1 MKRRTVTLMT
11 VCALVLTTASLPA
24 SARDAAKPKS
34 RYTGEKIE
42 IAGQN
47 ILDILK
53 LLGAKRGDGASDKQ
67 LTAYASHFDRSDPNH
82 DGKHSKKEYI
92 EDGGFMTPQAR
103 RGIFGAT
110 DSNADGVVTRVEYV
124 LNRIITDEAKGIVQ
138 RTDADRNG
146 KIARTEFVSG
156 SPLKDKALA
165 AAVFDA
171 MDSNGDG
178 ATTIPEYLRVWGKW
192 ARPNYKDQEAKIAA
206 RLAKLGKSA
215 KPGKGPKPT
224 GRKPDHKRK
233 KFTKPCAANPKA
245 VKDGYNLVVDPIGI
259 EVPPQGR
266 LFQEGYRLIQVAGKI
281 EDHNT
286 RAYAKVFAI
295 MAPIRNAL
303 MFRLD
308 KTTPGRWKKLT
319 ALLTKNDIKTK
330 QSLKG
335 PTPRDNYYSSEGI
348 FKHLKS
354 TYAGK
359 IPAGTAPVN
368 AYSDADYHA
377 MMKYLDE
384 TELELKGRTFSKDFD
399 FTNPEGKNPFP
410 NPGKGLIE

>member
-1 MKRRTVTLMT
+1 MKRRTAVLMT
-11 VCALVLTTASLPA
+11 ACAIVIIAVAMTAP
-24 SARDAAKPKS
+24 ARDAAKPKS
-34 RYTGEKIE
+34 RYTGGKIE
-42 IAGQN
+42 IAGRN

-53 LLGAKRGDGASDKQ
+53 MLGAKRGDGVSDKQ
-67 LTAYASHFDRSDPNH
+67 LTAYVSHFNRSDPNR

-92 EDGGFMTPQAR
+92 EDGKFMTPQAR
-103 RGIFGAT
+103 RGIFGAA

-146 KIARTEFVSG
+146 KIARAEFVSG
-156 SPLKDKALA
+156 SPLKDKPLA
-165 AAVFDA
+165 GAVFDA
-171 MDSNGDG
+171 LDSNSDG

-206 RLAKLGKSA
+206 RLAKLGR
-215 KPGKGPKPT
+215 GDRPT
-224 GRKPDHKRK
+224 ERRPDHKRK
-233 KFTKPCAANPKA
+233 EFTKPCAANPKA
-245 VKDGYNLVVDPIGI
+245 IKDGYNLVVDSIGI

-266 LFQEGYRLIQVAGKI
+266 PFQQGYRLIQVARKI
-281 EDHNT
+281 EDRNR
-286 RAYAKVFAI
+286 RAYAKVFTI

-319 ALLTKNDIKTK
+319 AILTRNDIKTK

-335 PTPRDNYYSSEGI
+335 PTPQDNYYSSEGI
-348 FKHLKS
+348 FKHLKG

-359 IPAGTAPVN
+359 IPADTAPVN
-368 AYSDADYHA
+368 TYSDADYHA

-384 TELELKGRTFSKDFD
+384 AELQLKGRTFSADFD

-410 NPGKGLIE
+410 TPGKGLIE

>member
-1 MKRRTVTLMT
+1 MKRSTAILTTMCT
-11 VCALVLTTASLPA
+11 IVLTAAAIPA
-24 SARDAAKPKS
+24 SAKDAAGPKS
-34 RYTGEKIE
+34 RYTGEKIK
-42 IAGQN
+42 IAGRN
-47 ILDILK
+47 VLDILK
-53 LLGAKRGDGASDKQ
+53 MLGAKRGDGVSDKQ
-67 LTAYASHFDRSDPNH
+67 LNAYISHFNRSDPNK

-92 EDGGFMTPQAR
+92 ENGGFMTPQAR
-103 RGIFGAT
+103 RGIFGAA

-124 LNRIITDEAKGIVQ
+124 MNRIITDEAKGIVQ

-146 KIARTEFVSG
+146 KIARAEFVSN

-165 AAVFDA
+165 GAVFDA
-171 MDSNGDG
+171 LDSNSDG

-192 ARPNYKDQEAKIAA
+192 ARPNYKDQEAKIVA
-206 RLAKLGKSA
+206 RLAKLGNS
-215 KPGKGPKPT
+215 PKPA

-245 VKDGYNLVVDPIGI
+245 VKDGYNLVVNSIGI

-266 LFQEGYRLIQVAGKI
+266 PFQEGYRLIQVAGKI
-281 EDHNT
+281 EDHNR
-286 RAYAKVFAI
+286 RAYAKVFTI

-308 KTTPGRWKKLT
+308 KTTPDRWKKLT
-319 ALLTKNDIKTK
+319 AVLTRNDIKTK

-348 FKHLKS
+348 FRRLKG

-359 IPAGTAPVN
+359 IPAGTHGVN
-368 AYSDADYHA
+368 AYSNADYHA

-384 TELELKGRTFSKDFD
+384 AELQLKGRTFSADFD

-410 NPGKGLIE
+410 KPGKGLIE

>member
-1 MKRRTVTLMT
+1 MKRSTAILMT
-11 VCALVLTTASLPA
+11 VCVLALTAA
-24 SARDAAKPKS
+24 ARGDAKPKS

-53 LLGAKRGDGASDKQ
+53 MLGAKRGDGVSDKQ
-67 LTAYASHFDRSDPNH
+67 LTEYVSHFNRSDPNH

-92 EDGGFMTPQAR
+92 ERGGFMTPQAR
-103 RGIFGAT
+103 RGIFGAA

-124 LNRIITDEAKGIVQ
+124 LNRIITDEAKRIVQ

-146 KIARTEFVSG
+146 KIARAEFVSN

-171 MDSNGDG
+171 LDSNGDG

-192 ARPNYKDQEAKIAA
+192 ARPNYKGQEAKIAA
-206 RLAKLGKSA
+206 RLAKLGRGGKS
-215 KPGKGPKPT
+215 PKPI

-245 VKDGYNLVVDPIGI
+245 VKDGYNLVVDSIGI

-266 LFQEGYRLIQVAGKI
+266 PFQQGYRLIQVAGKV
-281 EDHNT
+281 EDHNR

-303 MFRLD
+303 MFHLD

-359 IPAGTAPVN
+359 IPADAAPVN

-384 TELELKGRTFSKDFD
+384 AELQLKGRTFSADFD

-410 NPGKGLIE
+410 KPGKGLIE

>member
-1 MKRRTVTLMT
+1 MKQRTAVLMT
-11 VCALVLTTASLPA
+11 ACAIVVIAVAMTA
-24 SARDAAKPKS
+24 SARDDAKPKS

-42 IAGQN
+42 IAGRN

-53 LLGAKRGDGASDKQ
+53 MLGAKREEGISDKQ
-67 LTAYASHFDRSDPNH
+67 LTAYVSHFNRSDPNR

-92 EDGGFMTPQAR
+92 ERGGFMTPQAR
-103 RGIFGAT
+103 RGIFGAA

-138 RTDADRNG
+138 RTDTDRNG
-146 KIARTEFVSG
+146 KITKAEFVSG
-156 SPLKDKALA
+156 SSLKDKSLA

-171 MDSNGDG
+171 LDSNGDG

-206 RLAKLGKSA
+206 RLAKLGKG
-215 KPGKGPKPT
+215 GKSPKPIR
-224 GRKPDHKRK
+224 RKPDHKRK

-245 VKDGYNLVVDPIGI
+245 VKDGYNLVVNSLGI

-266 LFQEGYRLIQVAGKI
+266 PFQQGYRLIQVAKKV
-281 EDHNT
+281 EDHNR
-286 RAYAKVFAI
+286 RAYGKVFAI

-319 ALLTKNDIKTK
+319 AILTRNDIKTK

-335 PTPRDNYYSSEGI
+335 PTPRDNYYSSKGI
-348 FKHLKS
+348 LKHLKS

-359 IPAGTAPVN
+359 IPADTAPVN

-384 TELELKGRTFSKDFD
+384 AELQLKGRTFSADFD

-410 NPGKGLIE
+410 KPGKGLIE